1 MEFYEYICLMLSS
14 FNNLIVALVVYIPV
28 TEACNEKLTAAY
40 NHCLQGV
47 VDFRSYHVQIV
58 TKYARASS
66 LE

>member
-1 MEFYEYICLMLSS
+1 MFSS
-14 FNNLIVALVVYIPV
+14 CNNLIVALVSHIPV

-40 NHCLQGV
+40 NHCLQAV

-58 TKYARASS
+58 TKYAQASS